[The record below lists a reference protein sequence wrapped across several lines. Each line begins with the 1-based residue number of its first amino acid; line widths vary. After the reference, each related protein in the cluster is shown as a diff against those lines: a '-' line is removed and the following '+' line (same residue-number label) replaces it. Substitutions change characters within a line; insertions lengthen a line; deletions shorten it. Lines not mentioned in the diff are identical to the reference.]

1 MAYIHYDEK
10 PNGAIYAS
18 VYESYREGG
27 SVKTRRKENLG
38 RVVDKEKGLFR
49 QKVVFISSQLRVGGM
64 IHQKYFQMRK

>member
-27 SVKTRRKENLG
+27 SVKTRRKENH
-38 RVVDKEKGLFR
+38 RRSACASYSVRAKETLQALICKVSYGL
-49 QKVVFISSQLRVGGM
+49 
-64 IHQKYFQMRK
+64 